1 MRCYGEHTAT
11 VRLKP
16 SKALLRKLRKG
27 TAGSKS
33 VKLTVA
39 VAMEDL
45 GGPAQTGEQDG
56 HTALTRMAR
65 RTPLAGKVVLITG
78 AARGIGAQTARV
90 AAARGARLA
99 LAGLEPERLEALAAE
114 LGPGHAWFACDVT
127 DQASVD
133 AAVAGTV
140 ERLGGIDI
148 VLANAGIGANGTLAI
163 APVDVLLRVID
174 VNLNGVVRTV
184 AAALPHVTDR
194 RGYVMITASSAS
206 FGALPGMTTYC
217 AAKAGVEHFA
227 NSLRLELAHKGVAVG
242 TIHPAWIDTDL
253 VRDQKQESEL
263 FDEAIAKLPGP
274 AGAQVSVEECA
285 EAIADG
291 MERRR
296 RKVFVPRGGV
306 ALSVLKPLIT
316 SAAVDWLPRRQARR
330 AVPRLEA
337 ETLARGTWFGATSMG
352 MGEKED

>member
-1 MRCYGEHTAT
+1 
-11 VRLKP
+11 
-16 SKALLRKLRKG
+16 
-27 TAGSKS
+27 
-33 VKLTVA
+33 
-39 VAMEDL
+39 
-45 GGPAQTGEQDG
+45 
-56 HTALTRMAR
+56 MAR

-263 FDEAIAKLPGP
+263 FNEAIAKLPGP